1 MNQEYRRCPFC
12 DEEIRF
18 NAKICRFCNRAVG
31 LDSPPAPHYDSGQ
44 MVASQLSGRYEI
56 LDSLGK
62 GGMAT
67 VYKARQISLDRMV
80 ALKVIH
86 QNLIHDS
93 EFISRFHQEA
103 KLSASLNHPNI
114 VTVHDIGQAGS
125 VHYMAMELLEG
136 RDLHQCIRQQGK
148 ISIYATVEIGKAMS
162 KALDYAGKQ
171 GVIHRDVKSS
181 NVFLHK
187 DGRIILMDFGIAK
200 AITDSGL
207 TQIGEVMGTPEFMS
221 PEQAQGRLL
230 DARSDL
236 YSLGV
241 VLYECLAGR
250 VPFTDQNK
258 MAIVHSVIYDTVPSP
273 KIYNPDVPA
282 LLESVVM
289 KLLSKDP
296 ANRFSSGKELFQAI
310 DYRSV
315 ASGNPAQAS
324 GGPGE
329 IRKQAAYITPTE
341 TKPRARKGSAQ
352 RVALYSLLGV
362 ALVALLVVGYL
373 LWSGESGGGG
383 GGGGMESGS
392 MPAPTKT
399 VDSVNIYLDHARK
412 MMDKGNL
419 MEPKGNN
426 TWFDIQRA
434 LIKSPDHIKANA
446 MRSELAQKLKSTG
459 DQNLNQRNYVV
470 ALKYYRWG
478 NEVDPAICDYETN
491 RNEVLNSQSELQIE
505 SQQSPEVKTEKN
517 QEADQIARQK
527 EVAEKKRLAKE
538 EESKRKTQSG
548 SGSFTDSRDGQTY
561 PTVKIGNQVWMA
573 KNLNYATNSGSW
585 CYDNQSS
592 NCDIYGRLYD
602 WNTAKQV
609 CPRGWHL
616 PSDEEWKTMEEFLSG
631 SVGGKLKETGNSHWR
646 SPNTGATNSSG
657 FAALPGGC
665 RDDGGDFSYLGYYA
679 DFWSSS
685 ENGASRAWDRIL
697 GYYNDG
703 VYRGND
709 YRYYGFSARC
719 LQND

>member
-1 MNQEYRRCPFC
+1 MNFETIIHESLTGY
-12 DEEIRF
+12 
-18 NAKICRFCNRAVG
+18 KIQGV
-31 LDSPPAPHYDSGQ
+31 
-44 MVASQLSGRYEI
+44 
-56 LDSLGK
+56 LGK

-86 QNLIHDS
+86 QNLIHDA

-221 PEQAQGRLL
+221 PEQAQGRPL

-258 MAIVHSVIYDTVPSP
+258 MAIVHSVIYDAVPSP

-282 LLESVVM
+282 WLENVVI

-296 ANRFSSGKELFQAI
+296 AKRFASGKELFQAL
-310 DYRSV
+310 DYRPV
-315 ASGNPAQAS
+315 ATGNPAQAT
-324 GGPGE
+324 GDPGE
-329 IRKQAAYITPTE
+329 IRKQPAYIPKPE
-341 TKPRARKGSAQ
+341 TNLQPSKGSAQ

-362 ALVALLVVGYL
+362 AFVALLVVGYL

-383 GGGGMESGS
+383 GIDNGS
-392 MPAPTKT
+392 AK
-399 VDSVNIYLDHARK
+399 
-412 MMDKGNL
+412 
-419 MEPKGNN
+419 
-426 TWFDIQRA
+426 
-434 LIKSPDHIKANA
+434 
-446 MRSELAQKLKSTG
+446 
-459 DQNLNQRNYVV
+459 
-470 ALKYYRWG
+470 
-478 NEVDPAICDYETN
+478 
-491 RNEVLNSQSELQIE
+491 
-505 SQQSPEVKTEKN
+505 QQAGTEKLQENLTGNN
-517 QEADQIARQK
+517 QEAEQSARKK
-527 EVAEKKRLAKE
+527 EVGVKKRLAKE
-538 EESKRKTQSG
+538 EDSRRKTQTG
-548 SGSFTDSRDGQTY
+548 SGRFTDSRDAQIY

-573 KNLNYATNSGSW
+573 KNLNYATKSGSW
-585 CYDNQSS
+585 T
-592 NCDIYGRLYD
+592 
-602 WNTAKQV
+602 TASTE
-609 CPRGWHL
+609 C
-616 PSDEEWKTMEEFLSG
+616 
-631 SVGGKLKETGNSHWR
+631 TGTATFRTIVSR
-646 SPNTGATNSSG
+646 S
-657 FAALPGGC
+657 
-665 RDDGGDFSYLGYYA
+665 
-679 DFWSSS
+679 
-685 ENGASRAWDRIL
+685 GASRTISQC
-697 GYYNDG
+697 GGGKEG
-703 VYRGND
+703 VGGIAVN
-709 YRYYGFSARC
+709 
-719 LQND
+719 LMI